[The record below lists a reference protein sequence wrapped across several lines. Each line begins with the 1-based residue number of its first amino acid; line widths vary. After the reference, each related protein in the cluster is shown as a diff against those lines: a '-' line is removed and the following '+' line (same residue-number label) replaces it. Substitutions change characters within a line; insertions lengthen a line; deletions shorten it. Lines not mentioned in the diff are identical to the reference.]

1 MDGLAKEFAVADFF
15 FVVLAA
21 AGVCVDIPEVLLFGS
36 GLVWVR
42 GAG

>member
-1 MDGLAKEFAVADFF
+1 MDGLAEEFAVADSF
-15 FVVLAA
+15 FVVLAT
-21 AGVCVDIPEVLLFGS
+21 AGVCVDIPEVLLFGG